1 MRYFNLLFFFCFYLI
16 GLSQPKGF
24 ESYSAIKKC
33 DSLEL
38 GVKTMR
44 PEVNSDS
51 LTTRSVYSS
60 NFELTAEG
68 IDNVVLELERILYL
82 HGIDF
87 AKPTKIESSFGENI
101 DNFDAEKIVK
111 YLSKRTKDF
120 VFEYRLPDNNLDAAS
135 DASWSL
141 TYAIDNKGV
150 RLRCEEYVPIIIY
163 IGNK

>member
-16 GLSQPKGF
+16 GLSQPNGF
-24 ESYSAIKKC
+24 ETYLAIKKC

-51 LTTRSVYSS
+51 LTTRNVYSFNHTLS
-60 NFELTAEG
+60 AEG
-68 IDNVVLELERILYL
+68 IDKVVVELERILEL
-82 HGIDF
+82 HGLDII
-87 AKPTKIESSFGENI
+87 KPTKIESSFGENI
-101 DNFDAEKIVK
+101 DNFNGEKIVK

-120 VFEYRLPDNNLDAAS
+120 VFEYRLPDNNFDAAS

-141 TYAIDNKGV
+141 TYSIDNSGV

>member
-1 MRYFNLLFFFCFYLI
+1 MRYFNLLFFFCFSLI

-24 ESYSAIKKC
+24 ETYLAIKKC

-51 LTTRSVYSS
+51 STTRNVYTF
-60 NFELTAEG
+60 NHELSAEG
-68 IDNVVLELERILYL
+68 IDKVVVELERLLEL
-82 HGIDF
+82 HGVDIM
-87 AKPTKIESSFGENI
+87 KPTKIESSFGENI
-101 DNFDAEKIVK
+101 DNFNGEKIVK

-120 VFEYRLPDNNLDAAS
+120 VFEYRIPDNNLDAAS

-141 TYAIDNKGV
+141 TYAIDNSGV

>member
-1 MRYFNLLFFFCFYLI
+1 MRFFNLVFFLCFYLI
-16 GLSQPKGF
+16 ALSQPKGL
-24 ESYSAIKKC
+24 EAYVVIKKC

-51 LTTRSVYSS
+51 LTTRNVYSFNHALS
-60 NFELTAEG
+60 VEG
-68 IDNVVLELERILYL
+68 IDKVVVELERILEL
-82 HGIDF
+82 HGLDIM
-87 AKPTKIESSFGENI
+87 KPAKIESSFGENI
-101 DNFDAEKIVK
+101 GNFDGEKIVK

-120 VFEYRLPDNNLDAAS
+120 IFEYRLPDNNLDAAS

-141 TYAIDNKGV
+141 TYSIDNSGV

>member
-16 GLSQPKGF
+16 GLSQPNGF

-38 GVKTMR
+38 GVKSMR

-51 LTTRSVYSS
+51 LTTRNVYSFNYALS
-60 NFELTAEG
+60 AEG
-68 IDNVVLELERILYL
+68 IDKVVVELERILEL
-82 HGIDF
+82 HGLDLM
-87 AKPTKIESSFGENI
+87 KPTKIESSFAENI
-101 DNFDAEKIVK
+101 DNFDGEKIVK

-141 TYAIDNKGV
+141 TYSIDNSGV